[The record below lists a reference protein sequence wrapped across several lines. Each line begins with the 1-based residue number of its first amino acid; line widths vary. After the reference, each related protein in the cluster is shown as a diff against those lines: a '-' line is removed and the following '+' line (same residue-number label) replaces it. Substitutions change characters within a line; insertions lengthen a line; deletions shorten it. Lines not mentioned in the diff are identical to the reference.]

1 MASAVDD
8 LADQLAE
15 KIKKLDP
22 DLFNIQF
29 SDLEDLEEIGGGNFG
44 QVFRGSYMGIEVAVK
59 KMLDV
64 DDEDMHKYITREML
78 TVR

>member
-64 DDEDMHKYITREML
+64 DDEDMHKYITREESN
-78 TVR
+78 

>member
-1 MASAVDD
+1 
-8 LADQLAE
+8 
-15 KIKKLDP
+15 
-22 DLFNIQF
+22 
-29 SDLEDLEEIGGGNFG
+29 
-44 QVFRGSYMGIEVAVK
+44 MGIEVAVK